1 MDFQRPPFIRRS
13 AALFFFFCQSQY
25 NGWITVNKMSLVSL
39 VCQLVRQLDTEG
51 LSDLVPHTTPFWG
64 SLIIDFSKE
73 NNFASMRQFVFLSI
87 WEIAFERFSSKWDKF
102 SLAWYLGIFFFPS
115 SVSQGRKRNPKTLA
129 CCWTCSPLMCFFAVS
144 VMTVSVKLKDQKKDG
159 QRPHGVR
166 SKVTY
171 F

>member
-1 MDFQRPPFIRRS
+1 MSSNKRGDGQTDTGAGIDTLILLLFPNAKWIFKGPLSSGRARR
-13 AALFFFFCQSQY
+13 FFCLSQY

-87 WEIAFERFSSKWDKF
+87 WEIAFEHFCSKWDKF
-102 SLAWYLGIFFFPS
+102 SLAWYLGTFFFS
-115 SVSQGRKRNPKTLA
+115 
-129 CCWTCSPLMCFFAVS
+129 SPLS
-144 VMTVSVKLKDQKKDG
+144 LKADNKTPK
-159 QRPHGVR
+159 H
-166 SKVTY
+166 
-171 F
+171 

>member
-13 AALFFFFCQSQY
+13 AALFCLSQY

-39 VCQLVRQLDTEG
+39 ACQLVRHLDTEG

-87 WEIAFERFSSKWDKF
+87 WEIAFEHFCSKWDKF
-102 SLAWYLGIFFFPS
+102 SIAWYLGTFFFQP
-115 SVSQGRKRNPKTLA
+115 SVSQGRKKNPKTLA
-129 CCWTCSPLMCFFAVS
+129 CCWTCSPLMLPFSRLYYDCFCQV
-144 VMTVSVKLKDQKKDG
+144 KDQKKDG
-159 QRPHGVR
+159 QQPHGGLA
-166 SKVTY
+166 
-171 F
+171 